1 MTKKLYYSH
10 SMRTYGRSKEQE
22 ELKQIRE
29 KFPKHKIVNPTD
41 MDFTNLNGQEIMNKC
56 FKIISKMDI
65 LVASEYSGCIGR
77 GVTDEIQAAHET
89 GVETLLLRDG
99 KFFPT
104 FVVVS
109 VDHDDWAIN
118 YARCTVK

>member
-1 MTKKLYYSH
+1 MKKKLYYSH
-10 SMRTYGRSKEQE
+10 SIRTYGTDKEQE
-22 ELKQIRE
+22 ELKQIRK
-29 KFPKHKIVNPTD
+29 KFPKHEIVNPVD
-41 MDFTNLNGQEIMNKC
+41 MDSTNLNGQEIMNKC
-56 FKIISKMDI
+56 FKTIGTVDI

>member
-56 FKIISKMDI
+56 FKTIGTVDI
-65 LVASEYSGCIGR
+65 LVASEYSGHIGR
-77 GVTDEIQAAHET
+77 GVTDEICSAREA
-89 GVETLLLRDG
+89 GIKILLLRDG
-99 KFFPT
+99 KFFPL
-104 FVVVS
+104 FAVVS

>member
-1 MTKKLYYSH
+1 MTKKLYYAH
-10 SMRTYGRSKEQE
+10 SMRTYGRSKEQD

-29 KFPKHKIVNPTD
+29 KFPKHEIVNPSD

-56 FKIISKMDI
+56 FKTIGTVDI
-65 LVASEYSGCIGR
+65 LVASEYSGRIGR
-77 GVTDEIQAAHET
+77 GVTDEIQAAHEA